1 MDRWT
6 SIHNYPLNFIDIIF
20 SAPHLS
26 ITLTNS
32 STEIRSS
39 WKDHQAWSTCTI
51 NSNYWLTSDL
61 SISSMNLSAI
71 LLISFLSRPSTIIVR
86 TATSSFL
93 IQNDYW
99 PHIFDGVT
107 FEIWPSPSRSYI
119 LKEKRSFSLLLFRW
133 FLDSFEIGMKWAR
146 TWAKSCNVNVKQ
158 QYIHFYALPEIL
170 ISVTL

>member
-93 IQNDYW
+93 IENDYW
-99 PHIFDGVT
+99 PHKFDGVT

-133 FLDSFEIGMKWAR
+133 FLDSFDIGMKWAR
-146 TWAKSCNVNVKQ
+146 TWAKSCKVNVKQ
-158 QYIHFYALPEIL
+158 QYTHFYSLPEIL